1 MTENK
6 KAAGYFDSVRN
17 CPVYEGDVYYDEGLI
32 CPYFRVVKTVE
43 RGFVIHH
50 VGSTETFDFS
60 VEGQNLIKRQYI
72 GNELDNPKV
81 IEEFEAAKNS
91 TAKENFEEPI
101 ISKVDTTIEENLNG
115 NSEVEPEIMPCAEEK
130 ESTEQAAET
139 AIQTMQETA
148 EGLEKEHTEEKSM
161 LEEFQEKF
169 PSNDE
174 TENSSEV
181 FEEAE
186 TKPAESQVEEI
197 TIETTT
203 IETAEKNTEK
213 AGENEPKCNVDSDG
227 LDAELQE
234 DTNEGSTDRNG
245 TETAGNAETTE
256 PSNQPNESPKEE
268 GAVSAEA
275 TTGNSNV
282 IIETAKSAVPEVIA
296 NTAEEKKALL
306 RIQTIKRCISSN
318 YDKIAELENTVDYHR
333 NLASTLDYE
342 PFVKLKDIVSEALH
356 SNVDA
361 ENLKGLKDNTKNFES
376 IINIQNLLKE
386 HSKKA
391 DDAEYDISKLK
402 NEIADLE
409 KEQAEIEEKIETFSR
424 QTRLFD

>member
-115 NSEVEPEIMPCAEEK
+115 NSEVEPEIMPCVEEK

-148 EGLEKEHTEEKSM
+148 EGLEEETTEIAEKLEVVEAANEELKASNNQLKE
-161 LEEFQEKF
+161 
-169 PSNDE
+169 N
-174 TENSSEV
+174 
-181 FEEAE
+181 
-186 TKPAESQVEEI
+186 
-197 TIETTT
+197 IETMF
-203 IETAEKNTEK
+203 NTPSEEK
-213 AGENEPKCNVDSDG
+213 AGENEPICSTDSD
-227 LDAELQE
+227 DTNAELPTN
-234 DTNEGSTDRNG
+234 TNESGTDRNG
-245 TETAGNAETTE
+245 TETVGSAETTTE
-256 PSNQPNESPKEE
+256 PSNQPDEEPKEE

-282 IIETAKSAVPEVIA
+282 IIETAKGAVPEVIA

>member
-1 MTENK
+1 MTKDK

-17 CPVYEGDVYYDEGLI
+17 CPVYEGDVYYEEGLI
-32 CPYFRVVKTVE
+32 CPYFRVVKTAE

-60 VEGQNLIKRQYI
+60 TEGQNLIRRQYI
-72 GNELDNPKV
+72 GNELDNPN
-81 IEEFEAAKNS
+81 IYEEFEVAKNS
-91 TAKENFEEPI
+91 TVKENLTPENEVV
-101 ISKVDTTIEENLNG
+101 SEADTTVAENLND
-115 NSEVEPEIMPCAEEK
+115 SPEVEAETTACAEEK
-130 ESTEQAAET
+130 ENTEKAAEA
-139 AIQTMQETA
+139 AIQTMQEAA
-148 EGLEKEHTEEKSM
+148 EGLEKETTEEKSM
-161 LEEFQEKF
+161 LEEMQEVF
-169 PSNDE
+169 ASNDKTEEISNISE
-174 TENSSEV
+174 T
-181 FEEAE
+181 AE
-186 TKPAESQVEEI
+186 TTPEECKI
-197 TIETTT
+197 GENTIETT
-203 IETAEKNTEK
+203 EKSAEK
-213 AGENEPKCNVDSDG
+213 AGENEPICSTNSDDT
-227 LDAELQE
+227 DAELQAN
-234 DTNEGSTDRNG
+234 TNEGSTSGNG
-245 TETAGNAETTE
+245 TETEGDAEQ
-256 PSNQPNESPKEE
+256 PSNQPDTNTKEE

-282 IIETAKSAVPEVIA
+282 IVETAKSAVPEVIA

-333 NLASTLDYE
+333 DLASTLDYE

-402 NEIADLE
+402 NEIDNLE
-409 KEQAEIEEKIETFSR
+409 KEQAEIEEKIDKFAR

>member
-1 MTENK
+1 MTKDK

-17 CPVYEGDVYYDEGLI
+17 CPVYEGDVYYEEGLI
-32 CPYFRVVKTVE
+32 CPYFRVVKTAE

-60 VEGQNLIKRQYI
+60 TEGQNLIRRQYI
-72 GNELDNPKV
+72 GNELDNPN
-81 IEEFEAAKNS
+81 IYEEFEVAQNS
-91 TAKENFEEPI
+91 TVKENLTPEKEVV
-101 ISKVDTTIEENLNG
+101 SEVDTTVAENLDG
-115 NSEVEPEIMPCAEEK
+115 SPEVEAETTACVEEK
-130 ESTEQAAET
+130 ENTEKAAEA
-139 AIQTMQETA
+139 AIQTMQEAA
-148 EGLEKEHTEEKSM
+148 EGLEKETTEEKSM
-161 LEEFQEKF
+161 LEEMQEVF
-169 PSNDE
+169 ASNDKTEEISNISE
-174 TENSSEV
+174 T
-181 FEEAE
+181 AE
-186 TKPAESQVEEI
+186 TTPEECKI
-197 TIETTT
+197 GENTIETT
-203 IETAEKNTEK
+203 EKSAEK
-213 AGENEPKCNVDSDG
+213 AGENELISE
-227 LDAELQE
+227 LDDISATLQAN
-234 DTNEGSTDRNG
+234 TNEGSTSGNG
-245 TETAGNAETTE
+245 TETEGDAD
-256 PSNQPNESPKEE
+256 QPDTNTKEE

-282 IIETAKSAVPEVIA
+282 IVETAKSAVPEVIA

-333 NLASTLDYE
+333 DLASTLDYE

-402 NEIADLE
+402 NEIDNLE
-409 KEQAEIEEKIETFSR
+409 KEQAEIEEKIDKFAR

>member
-1 MTENK
+1 MTKDK

-17 CPVYEGDVYYDEGLI
+17 CPVYEGDVYYEEGLI
-32 CPYFRVVKTVE
+32 CPYFRVVKTAE

-60 VEGQNLIKRQYI
+60 TEGQNLIRRQYI
-72 GNELDNPKV
+72 GNELDNPN
-81 IEEFEAAKNS
+81 IYEEFEVAQNS
-91 TAKENFEEPI
+91 TVKENLTPEKEVV
-101 ISKVDTTIEENLNG
+101 SEADTTVAENLND
-115 NSEVEPEIMPCAEEK
+115 SPEVEAETTACAEEK
-130 ESTEQAAET
+130 ENTEKAAEA
-139 AIQTMQETA
+139 AIQTMQEAA
-148 EGLEKEHTEEKSM
+148 EGLEKETTEEKSM
-161 LEEFQEKF
+161 LEEMQEVF
-169 PSNDE
+169 ASNDK
-174 TENSSEV
+174 
-181 FEEAE
+181 A
-186 TKPAESQVEEI
+186 EEI
-197 TIETTT
+197 SNIS
-203 IETAEKNTEK
+203 ETAETTSEEHEIGESTIKTTEKSAEK
-213 AGENEPKCNVDSDG
+213 AGENEPICSTNSDDT
-227 LDAELQE
+227 DAELQAN
-234 DTNEGSTDRNG
+234 TNEGSTSGNG
-245 TETAGNAETTE
+245 TETEGDAEQ
-256 PSNQPNESPKEE
+256 PSNQPDTNTKEE

-282 IIETAKSAVPEVIA
+282 IVETAKSAVPEVIA

-318 YDKIAELENTVDYHR
+318 YDKIAELEKTVDYHR
-333 NLASTLDYE
+333 DLASTLDYE

-402 NEIADLE
+402 NEIDDLE
-409 KEQAEIEEKIETFSR
+409 KEQAEIEEKIDKFAR

>member
-1 MTENK
+1 MTKDK

-32 CPYFRVVKTVE
+32 CPYYRVVKTVE

-60 VEGQNLIKRQYI
+60 TEGQNLIKRQYI
-72 GNELDNPKV
+72 GNELDNPNV
-81 IEEFEAAKNS
+81 IEEFEAARNS
-91 TAKENFEEPI
+91 TVKENLTSEKEI
-101 ISKVDTTIEENLNG
+101 LSETNTTIAENLDG
-115 NSEVEPEIMPCAEEK
+115 SPEVEPETMPCIEEK
-130 ESTEQAAET
+130 ENTEQAAEA
-139 AIQTMQETA
+139 AIQTMQEAA
-148 EGLEKEHTEEKSM
+148 EGLEEGNTGIAEKLEAVEVANEELKE
-161 LEEFQEKF
+161 
-169 PSNDE
+169 SNSKLK
-174 TENSSEV
+174 EN
-181 FEEAE
+181 
-186 TKPAESQVEEI
+186 
-197 TIETTT
+197 IETMFD
-203 IETAEKNTEK
+203 APSGEK
-213 AGENEPKCNVDSDG
+213 AGENEPICGINSDDT
-227 LDAELQE
+227 DAELQA
-234 DTNEGSTDRNG
+234 DTNESSTDGNG
-245 TETAGNAETTE
+245 TEAERNAE
-256 PSNQPNESPKEE
+256 PSNQPDETPKEE

-333 NLASTLDYE
+333 DLASTLDYE

-402 NEIADLE
+402 NEIDDLE
-409 KEQAEIEEKIETFSR
+409 KEQAEIEEKIDKFAR

>member
-1 MTENK
+1 MTKDK

-17 CPVYEGDVYYDEGLI
+17 CPVYEGDVYYEEGLI
-32 CPYFRVVKTVE
+32 CPYFRVVKTAE

-60 VEGQNLIKRQYI
+60 TEGQNLIRRQYI
-72 GNELDNPKV
+72 GNELDNPN
-81 IEEFEAAKNS
+81 IYEEFEVAQNS
-91 TAKENFEEPI
+91 TVKENLTPEKEV
-101 ISKVDTTIEENLNG
+101 ISEVDTTIAENLDGSPEVEAETLPCEEEN
-115 NSEVEPEIMPCAEEK
+115 
-130 ESTEQAAET
+130 TEQAAEA
-139 AIQTMQETA
+139 AIQTMQEAA
-148 EGLEKEHTEEKSM
+148 EGLEKETTEEKSM
-161 LEEFQEKF
+161 LEEMQEVF
-169 PSNDE
+169 ASNDKTEEISNISE
-174 TENSSEV
+174 T
-181 FEEAE
+181 AE
-186 TKPAESQVEEI
+186 TTPEECKI
-197 TIETTT
+197 GENTIETT
-203 IETAEKNTEK
+203 EKSAEK
-213 AGENEPKCNVDSDG
+213 AGENELISE
-227 LDAELQE
+227 LDDISATLQAN
-234 DTNEGSTDRNG
+234 TNEGSTSGNG
-245 TETAGNAETTE
+245 TETEGDAEQ
-256 PSNQPNESPKEE
+256 PSNQPDTNTKEE

-282 IIETAKSAVPEVIA
+282 IVETAKSAVPEVIA

-318 YDKIAELENTVDYHR
+318 YDKIAELEKTVDYHR
-333 NLASTLDYE
+333 DLASTLDYE

-402 NEIADLE
+402 NEIDNLE
-409 KEQAEIEEKIETFSR
+409 KEQAEIEEKIDKFAR

>member
-1 MTENK
+1 MTKDK

-17 CPVYEGDVYYDEGLI
+17 CPVYEGDVYYEEGLI
-32 CPYFRVVKTVE
+32 CPYFRVVKTAE

-60 VEGQNLIKRQYI
+60 TEGQNLIRRQYI
-72 GNELDNPKV
+72 GNELDNPN
-81 IEEFEAAKNS
+81 IYEEFEVAQNS
-91 TAKENFEEPI
+91 TVKENLTPEKEVV
-101 ISKVDTTIEENLNG
+101 SEADTTVAENLDG
-115 NSEVEPEIMPCAEEK
+115 SPEVESETTACAEEK
-130 ESTEQAAET
+130 ENTEKAAEA
-139 AIQTMQETA
+139 AIQTMQEAA
-148 EGLEKEHTEEKSM
+148 EGLEKETTEEKSM
-161 LEEFQEKF
+161 LEEMQEVIA
-169 PSNDE
+169 SNDKAEEISNISE
-174 TENSSEV
+174 T
-181 FEEAE
+181 AE
-186 TKPAESQVEEI
+186 TTSKEYEI
-197 TIETTT
+197 GENTIETT
-203 IETAEKNTEK
+203 EKSAEK
-213 AGENEPKCNVDSDG
+213 AGENELISE
-227 LDAELQE
+227 LDDISATLQAN
-234 DTNEGSTDRNG
+234 TNEGSTSGNG
-245 TETAGNAETTE
+245 TETEGDAEQ
-256 PSNQPNESPKEE
+256 PSNQPDTNTKEE

-282 IIETAKSAVPEVIA
+282 IVETAKSAVPEVIA

-306 RIQTIKRCISSN
+306 RIQTIKRCICSN

-333 NLASTLDYE
+333 DLASTLDYE

-402 NEIADLE
+402 NEIDDLE
-409 KEQAEIEEKIETFSR
+409 KEQAEIEEKIDKFAR

>member
-32 CPYFRVVKTVE
+32 CPYYRVVKTVE

-50 VGSTETFDFS
+50 VGSIETFDFS

-91 TAKENFEEPI
+91 TVKENLTPEEPI
-101 ISKVDTTIEENLNG
+101 ISEVDTTIAENLDGSPEVEAETLPCEEEN
-115 NSEVEPEIMPCAEEK
+115 
-130 ESTEQAAET
+130 TEQAAEA
-139 AIQTMQETA
+139 AIQTMQEAA
-148 EGLEKEHTEEKSM
+148 EGLEEENTGIAEKIEAVEAANEELKE
-161 LEEFQEKF
+161 
-169 PSNDE
+169 N
-174 TENSSEV
+174 
-181 FEEAE
+181 
-186 TKPAESQVEEI
+186 
-197 TIETTT
+197 IETMFDTPS
-203 IETAEKNTEK
+203 EEK
-213 AGENEPKCNVDSDG
+213 AGENEQICSTDSDDT
-227 LDAELQE
+227 DAELQA
-234 DTNEGSTDRNG
+234 DTNESSTDGNG
-245 TETAGNAETTE
+245 TETAGNEEPTTE
-256 PSNQPNESPKEE
+256 PSNQPDENIKEE

-282 IIETAKSAVPEVIA
+282 IVETAKSAVPEVIA

-318 YDKIAELENTVDYHR
+318 CDKILELESTVDYHR

-391 DDAEYDISKLK
+391 DDAEYDISKLR
-402 NEIADLE
+402 NELYDLE
-409 KEQAEIEEKIETFSR
+409 KEQAEIEEKIETFAR

>member
-32 CPYFRVVKTVE
+32 CPYYRVVKTVE

-91 TAKENFEEPI
+91 TVKENLTPEEPI
-101 ISKVDTTIEENLNG
+101 ISEVDTTIAENLDGSPEVEAETLPCEEEN
-115 NSEVEPEIMPCAEEK
+115 
-130 ESTEQAAET
+130 TEQAAEA
-139 AIQTMQETA
+139 AIQTMQEAA
-148 EGLEKEHTEEKSM
+148 EGLEEENTGIAEKIEAVEAANEELKE
-161 LEEFQEKF
+161 
-169 PSNDE
+169 N
-174 TENSSEV
+174 
-181 FEEAE
+181 
-186 TKPAESQVEEI
+186 
-197 TIETTT
+197 IETMFDTPS
-203 IETAEKNTEK
+203 EEK
-213 AGENEPKCNVDSDG
+213 AGENEQICSTDSDDT
-227 LDAELQE
+227 DAELQA
-234 DTNEGSTDRNG
+234 DTNESSTDGNG
-245 TETAGNAETTE
+245 TETAGNEEPTTE
-256 PSNQPNESPKEE
+256 PSNQPDENIKEE

-282 IIETAKSAVPEVIA
+282 IVETAKSAVPEVIA

-318 YDKIAELENTVDYHR
+318 CDKILELESTVDYHR

-391 DDAEYDISKLK
+391 DDAEYDISKLR
-402 NEIADLE
+402 NELYDLE
-409 KEQAEIEEKIETFSR
+409 KEQAEIEEKIETFAR

>member
-1 MTENK
+1 MTKDK

-17 CPVYEGDVYYDEGLI
+17 CPVYEGDVYYEEGLI
-32 CPYFRVVKTVE
+32 CPYFRVVKTAE

-60 VEGQNLIKRQYI
+60 TEGQNLIRRQYI
-72 GNELDNPKV
+72 GNELDNPN
-81 IEEFEAAKNS
+81 IYEEFEVAQNS
-91 TAKENFEEPI
+91 TVKENLTPEKEVV
-101 ISKVDTTIEENLNG
+101 SEADTTVAENLND
-115 NSEVEPEIMPCAEEK
+115 SPEVEAETTACVEEK
-130 ESTEQAAET
+130 ENTEKAAEA
-139 AIQTMQETA
+139 AIQTMQEAA
-148 EGLEKEHTEEKSM
+148 EGLEKETTEEKSM
-161 LEEFQEKF
+161 LEEMQEVF
-169 PSNDE
+169 ASNDKTEEISNISE
-174 TENSSEV
+174 T
-181 FEEAE
+181 AE
-186 TKPAESQVEEI
+186 TTPEECKI
-197 TIETTT
+197 GENTIETT
-203 IETAEKNTEK
+203 EKSAEK
-213 AGENEPKCNVDSDG
+213 AGENELISE
-227 LDAELQE
+227 LDDISATLQAN
-234 DTNEGSTDRNG
+234 TNEGSTSGNG
-245 TETAGNAETTE
+245 TETEGDAEQ
-256 PSNQPNESPKEE
+256 PSNQPDTNTKEE

-282 IIETAKSAVPEVIA
+282 IVETAKSAVPEVIA

-333 NLASTLDYE
+333 DLASTLDYE

-386 HSKKA
+386 HIKKA

-402 NEIADLE
+402 NEIDNLE
-409 KEQAEIEEKIETFSR
+409 KEQAEIEEKIDKFAR

>member
-1 MTENK
+1 MTKDK

-17 CPVYEGDVYYDEGLI
+17 CPVYEGDVYYEEGLI
-32 CPYFRVVKTVE
+32 CPYFRVVKTAE

-60 VEGQNLIKRQYI
+60 TEGQNLIRRQYI
-72 GNELDNPKV
+72 GNELDNPN
-81 IEEFEAAKNS
+81 IYEEFEVAKNS
-91 TAKENFEEPI
+91 TVKENLTPEKEVV
-101 ISKVDTTIEENLNG
+101 SETDTTVAENLDG
-115 NSEVEPEIMPCAEEK
+115 SPEVEAETTACAEEK
-130 ESTEQAAET
+130 ENTEKAAEA
-139 AIQTMQETA
+139 AIQTMQEAA
-148 EGLEKEHTEEKSM
+148 EGLEKETTEEKSM
-161 LEEFQEKF
+161 LEEMQEVF
-169 PSNDE
+169 ASNDKTEEISNVSE
-174 TENSSEV
+174 TT
-181 FEEAE
+181 E
-186 TKPAESQVEEI
+186 TTQAESK
-197 TIETTT
+197 
-203 IETAEKNTEK
+203 AEKITTETVEQNAEK
-213 AGENEPKCNVDSDG
+213 AGENEQICSIDSDNT
-227 LDAELQE
+227 DAELQA
-234 DTNEGSTDRNG
+234 DTNESSTSGNG
-245 TETAGNAETTE
+245 TETEGDAEQ
-256 PSNQPNESPKEE
+256 PSNQPDTNTKEE

-282 IIETAKSAVPEVIA
+282 IVETAKSAVPEVIA

-333 NLASTLDYE
+333 DLASTLDYE

-402 NEIADLE
+402 NEIDDLE
-409 KEQAEIEEKIETFSR
+409 KEQAEIEEKIDKFAR

>member
-1 MTENK
+1 MTKDK

-17 CPVYEGDVYYDEGLI
+17 CPVYEGDVYYEEGLI
-32 CPYFRVVKTVE
+32 CPYFRVVKTAE

-60 VEGQNLIKRQYI
+60 TEGQNLIRRQYI
-72 GNELDNPKV
+72 GNELDNPN
-81 IEEFEAAKNS
+81 IYEEFEVAQNS
-91 TAKENFEEPI
+91 TVKENLTPEKEVV
-101 ISKVDTTIEENLNG
+101 SEADTTVAENLND
-115 NSEVEPEIMPCAEEK
+115 SPEVEAETTACVEEK
-130 ESTEQAAET
+130 ENTEKAAEA
-139 AIQTMQETA
+139 AIQTMQEAA
-148 EGLEKEHTEEKSM
+148 EGLEKETTEEKSM
-161 LEEFQEKF
+161 LEEMQEVF
-169 PSNDE
+169 ASNDKTEEISNISE
-174 TENSSEV
+174 T
-181 FEEAE
+181 AE
-186 TKPAESQVEEI
+186 TTPEECKI
-197 TIETTT
+197 GENTIETT
-203 IETAEKNTEK
+203 EKSAEK
-213 AGENEPKCNVDSDG
+213 AGENELISE
-227 LDAELQE
+227 LDDISATLQAN
-234 DTNEGSTDRNG
+234 TNEGSTSGNG
-245 TETAGNAETTE
+245 TETEGDAEQ
-256 PSNQPNESPKEE
+256 PSNQPDTNTKEE

-282 IIETAKSAVPEVIA
+282 IVETAKSAVPEVIA

-318 YDKIAELENTVDYHR
+318 YDKIAELEKTVDYHR
-333 NLASTLDYE
+333 DLASTLDYE

-402 NEIADLE
+402 NEIDDLE
-409 KEQAEIEEKIETFSR
+409 KEQAEIEEKIDKFAR

>member
-1 MTENK
+1 MTKDK

-17 CPVYEGDVYYDEGLI
+17 CPVYEGDVYYEEGLI
-32 CPYFRVVKTVE
+32 CPYFRVVKTAE

-50 VGSTETFDFS
+50 VGLTETFDFS
-60 VEGQNLIKRQYI
+60 TEGQNLIRRQYI
-72 GNELDNPKV
+72 GNELDNPN
-81 IEEFEAAKNS
+81 IYEEFEVAKNS
-91 TAKENFEEPI
+91 TVKENLTPEKEVV
-101 ISKVDTTIEENLNG
+101 SETDTTVAENLDG
-115 NSEVEPEIMPCAEEK
+115 SPEVEAETTACVEEK
-130 ESTEQAAET
+130 ENTEKAAEA
-139 AIQTMQETA
+139 AIQTMQEAA
-148 EGLEKEHTEEKSM
+148 EGLEKETTEEKSM
-161 LEEFQEKF
+161 LEEMQEVF
-169 PSNDE
+169 ASNDKTEEISNISE
-174 TENSSEV
+174 T
-181 FEEAE
+181 AE
-186 TKPAESQVEEI
+186 TTPEECKI
-197 TIETTT
+197 GENTIETT
-203 IETAEKNTEK
+203 EKSAEK
-213 AGENEPKCNVDSDG
+213 AGENELISE
-227 LDAELQE
+227 LDDISATLQAN
-234 DTNEGSTDRNG
+234 TNEGSTSGNG
-245 TETAGNAETTE
+245 TETEGDAEQ
-256 PSNQPNESPKEE
+256 PSNQPDTNTKEE

-282 IIETAKSAVPEVIA
+282 IVETAKSAVPEVIA

-333 NLASTLDYE
+333 DLASTLDYE

-402 NEIADLE
+402 NEIDNLE
-409 KEQAEIEEKIETFSR
+409 KEQAEIEEKIDKFAR

>member
-1 MTENK
+1 MTKDK

-17 CPVYEGDVYYDEGLI
+17 CPVYEGDVYYEEGLI
-32 CPYFRVVKTVE
+32 CPYFRVVKTAE

-60 VEGQNLIKRQYI
+60 TEGQNLIRRQYI
-72 GNELDNPKV
+72 GNELDNPN
-81 IEEFEAAKNS
+81 IYEEFEVAQNS
-91 TAKENFEEPI
+91 TVKENLTPEKEVV
-101 ISKVDTTIEENLNG
+101 SEADTTVAENLND
-115 NSEVEPEIMPCAEEK
+115 SPEVEAETTACVEEK
-130 ESTEQAAET
+130 ENTEKAAEA
-139 AIQTMQETA
+139 AIQTMQEAA
-148 EGLEKEHTEEKSM
+148 EGLEKETTEEKSM
-161 LEEFQEKF
+161 LEEMQEVF
-169 PSNDE
+169 ASNDKTEEISNISE
-174 TENSSEV
+174 T
-181 FEEAE
+181 AE
-186 TKPAESQVEEI
+186 TTPEECKI
-197 TIETTT
+197 GENTIETT
-203 IETAEKNTEK
+203 EKSAEK
-213 AGENEPKCNVDSDG
+213 AGENELISE
-227 LDAELQE
+227 LDDISATLQAN
-234 DTNEGSTDRNG
+234 TNEGSTSGNG
-245 TETAGNAETTE
+245 TETEGDAEQ
-256 PSNQPNESPKEE
+256 PSNQPDKTPKEE

-282 IIETAKSAVPEVIA
+282 IVETAKSAVPEVIA

-333 NLASTLDYE
+333 DLASTLDYE

-402 NEIADLE
+402 NEIDDLE
-409 KEQAEIEEKIETFSR
+409 KEQAEIEEKIDKFAR

>member
-1 MTENK
+1 MTKDK

-17 CPVYEGDVYYDEGLI
+17 CPVYEGDVYYEEGLI
-32 CPYFRVVKTVE
+32 CPYFRVVKTAE

-60 VEGQNLIKRQYI
+60 TEGQNLIRRQYI
-72 GNELDNPKV
+72 GNELDNPN
-81 IEEFEAAKNS
+81 IYEEFEVAQNS
-91 TAKENFEEPI
+91 TVKENLTPEKEVV
-101 ISKVDTTIEENLNG
+101 SEADTTVAENLND
-115 NSEVEPEIMPCAEEK
+115 SPEVEPETTACAEEK
-130 ESTEQAAET
+130 ENTEKAAEA
-139 AIQTMQETA
+139 AIQTMQEAA
-148 EGLEKEHTEEKSM
+148 EGLEEENTGIAEKLEAVEVANEELKE
-161 LEEFQEKF
+161 
-169 PSNDE
+169 SNSKLK
-174 TENSSEV
+174 EN
-181 FEEAE
+181 
-186 TKPAESQVEEI
+186 
-197 TIETTT
+197 IETMFD
-203 IETAEKNTEK
+203 APSGEK
-213 AGENEPKCNVDSDG
+213 AGENEPICGTDSNDM
-227 LDAELQE
+227 DAELQA
-234 DTNEGSTDRNG
+234 DTNESSTDGNG
-245 TETAGNAETTE
+245 TEAERNAE
-256 PSNQPNESPKEE
+256 PSNQPDETPKEE

-282 IIETAKSAVPEVIA
+282 IVETAKSAVPEVIA

-333 NLASTLDYE
+333 DLASTLDYE

-402 NEIADLE
+402 NEIDDLE
-409 KEQAEIEEKIETFSR
+409 KEQAEIEEKIDKFAR

>member
-1 MTENK
+1 MTKDK

-17 CPVYEGDVYYDEGLI
+17 CPVYEGDVYYEEGLI
-32 CPYFRVVKTVE
+32 CPYFRVVKTAE

-60 VEGQNLIKRQYI
+60 TEGQNLIRRQYI
-72 GNELDNPKV
+72 GNELDNPN
-81 IEEFEAAKNS
+81 IYEEFEVAQNS
-91 TAKENFEEPI
+91 TVKENLTPEKEVV
-101 ISKVDTTIEENLNG
+101 SEADTTVAENLND
-115 NSEVEPEIMPCAEEK
+115 SPEVEAETTACVEEK
-130 ESTEQAAET
+130 ENTEKAAEA
-139 AIQTMQETA
+139 AIQTMQEAA
-148 EGLEKEHTEEKSM
+148 EGLEKETTEEKSM
-161 LEEFQEKF
+161 LEEMQEVF
-169 PSNDE
+169 ASNDKTEEISNISE
-174 TENSSEV
+174 T
-181 FEEAE
+181 AE
-186 TKPAESQVEEI
+186 TTPEECKI
-197 TIETTT
+197 GENTIETT
-203 IETAEKNTEK
+203 EKSAEK
-213 AGENEPKCNVDSDG
+213 AGENELISE
-227 LDAELQE
+227 LDDISATLQAN
-234 DTNEGSTDRNG
+234 TNEGSTSGNG
-245 TETAGNAETTE
+245 TETEGDAEQ
-256 PSNQPNESPKEE
+256 PSNQPDTNTKEE

-282 IIETAKSAVPEVIA
+282 IVETAKSAVPEVIA

-333 NLASTLDYE
+333 DLASTLDYE

-361 ENLKGLKDNTKNFES
+361 GNLKGLKDNTKNFES

-402 NEIADLE
+402 NEIDNLE
-409 KEQAEIEEKIETFSR
+409 KEQAEIEEKIDKFAR

>member
-1 MTENK
+1 MTKDK

-32 CPYFRVVKTVE
+32 CPYFRVVKTAE

-60 VEGQNLIKRQYI
+60 TEGQNLIRRQYI
-72 GNELDNPKV
+72 GNELDNPN
-81 IEEFEAAKNS
+81 IYEEFDAAKNS
-91 TAKENFEEPI
+91 TVKENLTSEKEI
-101 ISKVDTTIEENLNG
+101 LSETNTTIAENLDG
-115 NSEVEPEIMPCAEEK
+115 SPEVEPETMPCVEEK
-130 ESTEQAAET
+130 ENTEQAAEA
-139 AIQTMQETA
+139 AIQTMQEAA
-148 EGLEKEHTEEKSM
+148 EGLEEENTGIAEKLEAVEVANEELKE
-161 LEEFQEKF
+161 
-169 PSNDE
+169 SNSKLK
-174 TENSSEV
+174 EN
-181 FEEAE
+181 
-186 TKPAESQVEEI
+186 
-197 TIETTT
+197 IETMFD
-203 IETAEKNTEK
+203 APSGEK
-213 AGENEPKCNVDSDG
+213 AGENEQICSINSDDT
-227 LDAELQE
+227 DAELQA
-234 DTNEGSTDRNG
+234 DTNESSTDGNG
-245 TETAGNAETTE
+245 TEAERNAE
-256 PSNQPNESPKEE
+256 PSNQPDETPKEE

-333 NLASTLDYE
+333 DLASTLDYE

-402 NEIADLE
+402 NEIDDLE
-409 KEQAEIEEKIETFSR
+409 KEQAEIEEKIDKFAR

>member
-32 CPYFRVVKTVE
+32 CPYYRVVKTVE

-91 TAKENFEEPI
+91 TVKENLTPEEPI
-101 ISKVDTTIEENLNG
+101 ISEVDTTIAENLDGSPEVEAETLPCEEEN
-115 NSEVEPEIMPCAEEK
+115 
-130 ESTEQAAET
+130 TEQAAEA
-139 AIQTMQETA
+139 AIQTMQEAA
-148 EGLEKEHTEEKSM
+148 EGLEEENTGIAEKIEAVEAANEELKE
-161 LEEFQEKF
+161 
-169 PSNDE
+169 N
-174 TENSSEV
+174 
-181 FEEAE
+181 
-186 TKPAESQVEEI
+186 
-197 TIETTT
+197 IETMFDTPS
-203 IETAEKNTEK
+203 EEK
-213 AGENEPKCNVDSDG
+213 AGENEQICSTDSDDT
-227 LDAELQE
+227 DAELQA
-234 DTNEGSTDRNG
+234 DTNESSTDGNG
-245 TETAGNAETTE
+245 TETAGNEEPTTE
-256 PSNQPNESPKEE
+256 PSNQPDENIKEE

-282 IIETAKSAVPEVIA
+282 IVETAKSAVPEVIA

-318 YDKIAELENTVDYHR
+318 CDKILELESTVDYHR

-361 ENLKGLKDNTKNFES
+361 EKLKGLKDNTKNFES

-391 DDAEYDISKLK
+391 DDAEYDISKLR
-402 NEIADLE
+402 NELYDLE
-409 KEQAEIEEKIETFSR
+409 KEQAEIEEKIETFAR

>member
-1 MTENK
+1 MTKDK

-17 CPVYEGDVYYDEGLI
+17 CPVYEGDVYYEEGLI
-32 CPYFRVVKTVE
+32 CPYFRVVKTAE

-60 VEGQNLIKRQYI
+60 TEGQNLIRRQYI
-72 GNELDNPKV
+72 GNELDNPN
-81 IEEFEAAKNS
+81 IYEEFEVAKNS
-91 TAKENFEEPI
+91 TVKENLTPEKEVV
-101 ISKVDTTIEENLNG
+101 SETDTTVAENLDG
-115 NSEVEPEIMPCAEEK
+115 SPEVEAETTACAEEK
-130 ESTEQAAET
+130 ENTEKAAEA
-139 AIQTMQETA
+139 AIQTMQEAA
-148 EGLEKEHTEEKSM
+148 EGLEEE
-161 LEEFQEKF
+161 
-169 PSNDE
+169 N
-174 TENSSEV
+174 
-181 FEEAE
+181 
-186 TKPAESQVEEI
+186 TKI
-197 TIETTT
+197 
-203 IETAEKNTEK
+203 AEKLEAVEAANEELKESNSKLKENIEKMFDAPSGEK
-213 AGENEPKCNVDSDG
+213 AGENEQICSINSDDT
-227 LDAELQE
+227 DAELQA
-234 DTNEGSTDRNG
+234 DTNEGSTSGNG
-245 TETAGNAETTE
+245 TETEGDAEQ
-256 PSNQPNESPKEE
+256 PSNQPHTNTKEE

-282 IIETAKSAVPEVIA
+282 IVETAKSAVPEVIA

-318 YDKIAELENTVDYHR
+318 YDKITKLENTADYHR
-333 NLASTLDYE
+333 DLASTLDYE

-402 NEIADLE
+402 NEIDDLE
-409 KEQAEIEEKIETFSR
+409 KEQAEIEEKIDKFAR

>member
-91 TAKENFEEPI
+91 TVKENLTPEKEVV
-101 ISKVDTTIEENLNG
+101 SETDTTVAENLDG
-115 NSEVEPEIMPCAEEK
+115 SPEVEAETTACAEEK
-130 ESTEQAAET
+130 ENTEKAAEA
-139 AIQTMQETA
+139 AIQTMQEAA
-148 EGLEKEHTEEKSM
+148 EGLEKETTEEKSM
-161 LEEFQEKF
+161 LEEMQEVF
-169 PSNDE
+169 ASNDKTEEISNVSE
-174 TENSSEV
+174 TT
-181 FEEAE
+181 E
-186 TKPAESQVEEI
+186 TTQAESK
-197 TIETTT
+197 
-203 IETAEKNTEK
+203 AEKITTETVEQNAEK
-213 AGENEPKCNVDSDG
+213 AGENEPICGTDSNDM
-227 LDAELQE
+227 DAELQA
-234 DTNEGSTDRNG
+234 DTNKSSTDRDG
-245 TETAGNAETTE
+245 TEAEGNAE
-256 PSNQPNESPKEE
+256 PSNQPDETPKEE

-333 NLASTLDYE
+333 DLASTLDYE

-402 NEIADLE
+402 NEIDDLE
-409 KEQAEIEEKIETFSR
+409 KEQAEIEEKIDKFAR

>member
-1 MTENK
+1 MTKDK

-17 CPVYEGDVYYDEGLI
+17 CPVYEGDVYYEEGLI
-32 CPYFRVVKTVE
+32 CPYFRVVKTAE

-60 VEGQNLIKRQYI
+60 TEGQNLIRRQYI
-72 GNELDNPKV
+72 GNELDNPN
-81 IEEFEAAKNS
+81 IYEEFEVAKNS
-91 TAKENFEEPI
+91 TVKENLTPEKEVV
-101 ISKVDTTIEENLNG
+101 SETDTTVAENLDG
-115 NSEVEPEIMPCAEEK
+115 SPEVEAETTACVEEK
-130 ESTEQAAET
+130 ENTEKAAEA
-139 AIQTMQETA
+139 AIQTMQEAA
-148 EGLEKEHTEEKSM
+148 EGLEKETTEEKSM
-161 LEEFQEKF
+161 LEEMQEVF
-169 PSNDE
+169 ASNDKTEEISNISE
-174 TENSSEV
+174 T
-181 FEEAE
+181 AE
-186 TKPAESQVEEI
+186 TTPEECKI
-197 TIETTT
+197 GENTIETT
-203 IETAEKNTEK
+203 EKSAEK
-213 AGENEPKCNVDSDG
+213 AGENELISE
-227 LDAELQE
+227 LDDISATLQAN
-234 DTNEGSTDRNG
+234 TNEGSTSGNG
-245 TETAGNAETTE
+245 TETEGDAEQ
-256 PSNQPNESPKEE
+256 PSNQPDTNTKEE

-282 IIETAKSAVPEVIA
+282 IVETAKSAVPEVIA

-333 NLASTLDYE
+333 DLASTLDYE

-402 NEIADLE
+402 NEIDNLE
-409 KEQAEIEEKIETFSR
+409 KEQAEIEEKIDKFAR

>member
-1 MTENK
+1 MTKDK

-17 CPVYEGDVYYDEGLI
+17 CPVYEGDVYYEEGLI
-32 CPYFRVVKTVE
+32 CPYFRVVKTAE

-60 VEGQNLIKRQYI
+60 TEGQNLIRRQYI
-72 GNELDNPKV
+72 GNELDNPN
-81 IEEFEAAKNS
+81 IYEEFEVAQNS
-91 TAKENFEEPI
+91 TVKENLTPEKEV
-101 ISKVDTTIEENLNG
+101 ISEVDTTIAENLDGSPEVEAETLPCEEEN
-115 NSEVEPEIMPCAEEK
+115 
-130 ESTEQAAET
+130 TEQAAEA
-139 AIQTMQETA
+139 AIQTMQEAA
-148 EGLEKEHTEEKSM
+148 EGLEEENTGIAEKIEAVEAANEELKE
-161 LEEFQEKF
+161 
-169 PSNDE
+169 N
-174 TENSSEV
+174 
-181 FEEAE
+181 
-186 TKPAESQVEEI
+186 
-197 TIETTT
+197 IETMFDTPS
-203 IETAEKNTEK
+203 EEK
-213 AGENEPKCNVDSDG
+213 AGENEQICSTDSDDT
-227 LDAELQE
+227 DAELQA
-234 DTNEGSTDRNG
+234 DTNESSTDGNG
-245 TETAGNAETTE
+245 TETAGNKEPTTE
-256 PSNQPNESPKEE
+256 PSNQPDENIKEE

-282 IIETAKSAVPEVIA
+282 IVETAKSAVPEVIA

-318 YDKIAELENTVDYHR
+318 CDKILELESTVDYHR

-391 DDAEYDISKLK
+391 DDAEYDISKLR
-402 NEIADLE
+402 NELYDLE
-409 KEQAEIEEKIETFSR
+409 KEQAEIEEKIETFAR

>member
-60 VEGQNLIKRQYI
+60 VEGQSLIKRQYI

-91 TAKENFEEPI
+91 TVKENLTPEEPI
-101 ISKVDTTIEENLNG
+101 ISKADTTIEENLNG
-115 NSEVEPEIMPCAEEK
+115 NSEVEPEIMPCDEEK
-130 ESTEQAAET
+130 ESTEQAAEA

-148 EGLEKEHTEEKSM
+148 EGLDTEEKSSM
-161 LEEFQEKF
+161 LEELQENF

-181 FEEAE
+181 FEAAE

-197 TIETTT
+197 N
-203 IETAEKNTEK
+203 IETAEKNAEK
-213 AGENEPKCNVDSDG
+213 AGENEPICSTDSD
-227 LDAELQE
+227 DTNAELQTN
-234 DTNEGSTDRNG
+234 TNEIGTDRNG
-245 TETAGNAETTE
+245 TETAGNAEPTE
-256 PSNQPNESPKEE
+256 PSNQPNETQKEE
-268 GAVSAEA
+268 GAVSAEV

-409 KEQAEIEEKIETFSR
+409 KEQAEIEEKVDKFSR

>member
-1 MTENK
+1 MTKDK

-17 CPVYEGDVYYDEGLI
+17 CPVYEGDVYYEEGLI
-32 CPYFRVVKTVE
+32 CPYFRVVKTAE

-60 VEGQNLIKRQYI
+60 TEGQNLIRRQYI
-72 GNELDNPKV
+72 GNELDNPN
-81 IEEFEAAKNS
+81 IYEEFEVAQNS
-91 TAKENFEEPI
+91 TVKENLTPEKEVV
-101 ISKVDTTIEENLNG
+101 SEADTTVAENLND
-115 NSEVEPEIMPCAEEK
+115 SPEVEPETMPCVEE
-130 ESTEQAAET
+130 ENTEQAAEA
-139 AIQTMQETA
+139 AIQTMQEAA
-148 EGLEKEHTEEKSM
+148 EGLEEENTGIAEKLEAVEVANEELKE
-161 LEEFQEKF
+161 
-169 PSNDE
+169 SNSKLK
-174 TENSSEV
+174 EN
-181 FEEAE
+181 
-186 TKPAESQVEEI
+186 
-197 TIETTT
+197 IETMFD
-203 IETAEKNTEK
+203 APSGEK
-213 AGENEPKCNVDSDG
+213 AGENEQICSIDSDDT
-227 LDAELQE
+227 DAELQA
-234 DTNEGSTDRNG
+234 DTNESSTDGNG
-245 TETAGNAETTE
+245 TEAERNAE
-256 PSNQPNESPKEE
+256 PSNQPDETPKEE

-333 NLASTLDYE
+333 DLASTLDYE

-402 NEIADLE
+402 NEIDDLE
-409 KEQAEIEEKIETFSR
+409 KEQAEIEEKIDKFAR

>member
-1 MTENK
+1 MTKDK

-17 CPVYEGDVYYDEGLI
+17 CPVYEGDVYYEEGLI
-32 CPYFRVVKTVE
+32 CPYFRVVKTAE

-50 VGSTETFDFS
+50 VGLTETFDFS
-60 VEGQNLIKRQYI
+60 TEGQNLIRRQYI
-72 GNELDNPKV
+72 GNELDNPN
-81 IEEFEAAKNS
+81 IYEEFEVAKNS
-91 TAKENFEEPI
+91 TVKENLTPEKEVV
-101 ISKVDTTIEENLNG
+101 SETDTTVAENLDG
-115 NSEVEPEIMPCAEEK
+115 SPEVEAETTACVEEK
-130 ESTEQAAET
+130 ENTEKAAEA
-139 AIQTMQETA
+139 AIQTMQEAA
-148 EGLEKEHTEEKSM
+148 EGLEKETTEEKSM
-161 LEEFQEKF
+161 LEEMQEVF
-169 PSNDE
+169 ASNDKTEEISNISE
-174 TENSSEV
+174 T
-181 FEEAE
+181 AE
-186 TKPAESQVEEI
+186 TTPEECKI
-197 TIETTT
+197 GENTIETT
-203 IETAEKNTEK
+203 EKSAEK
-213 AGENEPKCNVDSDG
+213 AGENELISE
-227 LDAELQE
+227 LDDISATLQAN
-234 DTNEGSTDRNG
+234 TNEGSTSGNG
-245 TETAGNAETTE
+245 TETEGDAEQ
-256 PSNQPNESPKEE
+256 PSNQPDTNTKEE

-282 IIETAKSAVPEVIA
+282 IVETAKSAVPEVIA

-306 RIQTIKRCISSN
+306 RIQAIKRCISSN

-333 NLASTLDYE
+333 DLASTLDYE

-402 NEIADLE
+402 NEIDNLE
-409 KEQAEIEEKIETFSR
+409 KEQAEIEEKIDKFAR

>member
-1 MTENK
+1 MTKDK

-17 CPVYEGDVYYDEGLI
+17 CPVYEGDVYYEEGLI
-32 CPYFRVVKTVE
+32 CPYFRVVKTAE

-60 VEGQNLIKRQYI
+60 TEGQNLIRRQYI
-72 GNELDNPKV
+72 GNELDNPN
-81 IEEFEAAKNS
+81 IYEEFEVAQNS
-91 TAKENFEEPI
+91 TVKENLTPEKEVV
-101 ISKVDTTIEENLNG
+101 SEADTTVAENLND
-115 NSEVEPEIMPCAEEK
+115 SPEVEAETTACVEEK
-130 ESTEQAAET
+130 ENTEKAAEA
-139 AIQTMQETA
+139 AIQTMQEAA
-148 EGLEKEHTEEKSM
+148 EGLEKETTEEKSM
-161 LEEFQEKF
+161 LEEMQEVF
-169 PSNDE
+169 ASNDKTEEISNISE
-174 TENSSEV
+174 T
-181 FEEAE
+181 AE
-186 TKPAESQVEEI
+186 TTPEECKI
-197 TIETTT
+197 GENTIETT
-203 IETAEKNTEK
+203 EKSAEK
-213 AGENEPKCNVDSDG
+213 AGENELISE
-227 LDAELQE
+227 LDDISATLQAN
-234 DTNEGSTDRNG
+234 TNEGSTSGNG
-245 TETAGNAETTE
+245 TETEGDAEQ
-256 PSNQPNESPKEE
+256 PSNQPDTNTKEE

-282 IIETAKSAVPEVIA
+282 IVETAKSAVPEVIA

-318 YDKIAELENTVDYHR
+318 YDKIAELEKTVDYHR
-333 NLASTLDYE
+333 DLASTLDYE

-402 NEIADLE
+402 NEIDNLE
-409 KEQAEIEEKIETFSR
+409 KEQAEIEEKIDKFAR

>member
-1 MTENK
+1 MTKDK

-32 CPYFRVVKTVE
+32 CPYYRVVKTVE

-60 VEGQNLIKRQYI
+60 TEGQNLIKRQYI
-72 GNELDNPKV
+72 GNELDNPNV
-81 IEEFEAAKNS
+81 IEEFEAARNS
-91 TAKENFEEPI
+91 TVKENLTSEKEI
-101 ISKVDTTIEENLNG
+101 LSETNTTIAENLDG
-115 NSEVEPEIMPCAEEK
+115 SPEVEPETMPCVEEK
-130 ESTEQAAET
+130 ENTEQAAEA
-139 AIQTMQETA
+139 AIQTMQEAA
-148 EGLEKEHTEEKSM
+148 EGLEEENTGIAEKLEAVEVANEELKE
-161 LEEFQEKF
+161 
-169 PSNDE
+169 SNSKLK
-174 TENSSEV
+174 EN
-181 FEEAE
+181 
-186 TKPAESQVEEI
+186 
-197 TIETTT
+197 IETMFD
-203 IETAEKNTEK
+203 APSGEK
-213 AGENEPKCNVDSDG
+213 AGENEQICSINSDDT
-227 LDAELQE
+227 DAELQA
-234 DTNEGSTDRNG
+234 DTNESSTDGNG
-245 TETAGNAETTE
+245 TEAERNAE
-256 PSNQPNESPKEE
+256 PSNQPDETPKEE
-268 GAVSAEA
+268 GTVSAEA

-333 NLASTLDYE
+333 DLASTLDYE

-402 NEIADLE
+402 NEIDDLE
-409 KEQAEIEEKIETFSR
+409 KEQAEIEEKIDKFAR

>member
-1 MTENK
+1 MTKDK

-32 CPYFRVVKTVE
+32 CPYFRVVKTAE

-60 VEGQNLIKRQYI
+60 TEGQNLIRRQYI
-72 GNELDNPKV
+72 GNELDNPN
-81 IEEFEAAKNS
+81 IYEEFDAAKNS
-91 TAKENFEEPI
+91 TVKENLTSEKEI
-101 ISKVDTTIEENLNG
+101 LSETNTTIAENLDG
-115 NSEVEPEIMPCAEEK
+115 SPEVEPETMPCVEEK
-130 ESTEQAAET
+130 ENTEQAAEA
-139 AIQTMQETA
+139 AIQTMQEAA
-148 EGLEKEHTEEKSM
+148 EGLEEENTGIAEKLEAVEVANEELKE
-161 LEEFQEKF
+161 
-169 PSNDE
+169 SNSKLK
-174 TENSSEV
+174 EN
-181 FEEAE
+181 
-186 TKPAESQVEEI
+186 
-197 TIETTT
+197 IETMFD
-203 IETAEKNTEK
+203 APSGEK
-213 AGENEPKCNVDSDG
+213 AGENEPICGTDSNDM
-227 LDAELQE
+227 DAKLQA
-234 DTNEGSTDRNG
+234 DTNESSTDRDG
-245 TETAGNAETTE
+245 TEAEGNAE
-256 PSNQPNESPKEE
+256 PSNQPDETPKEE

-318 YDKIAELENTVDYHR
+318 YDKITELENTVDYHR
-333 NLASTLDYE
+333 DLASTLDYE

-402 NEIADLE
+402 NEIDDLE
-409 KEQAEIEEKIETFSR
+409 KEQAEIEEKIDKFAR

>member
-1 MTENK
+1 MTKDK

-17 CPVYEGDVYYDEGLI
+17 CPVYEGDVYYEEGLI
-32 CPYFRVVKTVE
+32 CPYFRVVKTAE

-60 VEGQNLIKRQYI
+60 TEGQNLIRRQYI
-72 GNELDNPKV
+72 GNELDNPN
-81 IEEFEAAKNS
+81 IYEEFEVAQNS
-91 TAKENFEEPI
+91 TVKENLTPEKEV
-101 ISKVDTTIEENLNG
+101 ISEVDTTIAENLDGSPEVEAETLPCEEEN
-115 NSEVEPEIMPCAEEK
+115 
-130 ESTEQAAET
+130 TEQAAEA
-139 AIQTMQETA
+139 AIQTMQEAA
-148 EGLEKEHTEEKSM
+148 EGLEEENTGIAEKIEAVEAANEELKE
-161 LEEFQEKF
+161 
-169 PSNDE
+169 N
-174 TENSSEV
+174 
-181 FEEAE
+181 
-186 TKPAESQVEEI
+186 
-197 TIETTT
+197 IETMFDTPS
-203 IETAEKNTEK
+203 EEK
-213 AGENEPKCNVDSDG
+213 AGENEQICSTDSDDT
-227 LDAELQE
+227 DAELQA
-234 DTNEGSTDRNG
+234 DTNESSTDGNG
-245 TETAGNAETTE
+245 TETAGNKEPTTE
-256 PSNQPNESPKEE
+256 PSNQPDENIKEE
-268 GAVSAEA
+268 GTVSAEA

-282 IIETAKSAVPEVIA
+282 IVETAKSAVPEVIA

-318 YDKIAELENTVDYHR
+318 CDKILELESTVDYHR

-391 DDAEYDISKLK
+391 DDAEYDISKLR
-402 NEIADLE
+402 NELYDLE
-409 KEQAEIEEKIETFSR
+409 KEQAEIEEKIETFAR